1 MPTPEP
7 TAAPTPT
14 PTQASVIIGDV
25 NCDFIVGST
34 DALEILRVVA
44 SLGGLPECELSADV
58 DCDGEITSRDALEI
72 LLYVVSLPQPPQ
84 GPGCPPIGTAG

>member
-7 TAAPTPT
+7 TATPTPT
-14 PTQASVIIGDV
+14 PTQTPVIIGDV
-25 NCDFIVGST
+25 DCDFTVGST
-34 DALEILRVVA
+34 DALGILRLVA
-44 SLGGLPECELSADV
+44 SLGEQPECQPSADV
-58 DCDGEITSRDALEI
+58 NCDGEITSRDALEI